1 MSQKMFDYRLLSRT
15 AKNPIFSTISFAAIF
30 FLIYADSIVSNLSI
44 TNSFDLKSNEIIDP
58 HETQKNQETALE
70 FETTFNSTVPS
81 IPTQEKVVEEEDSE
95 TQDPLIPPDNVS
107 KDERLM
113 WFRRKLPELEILQ
126 SNNLSQKFHGRVLE
140 FLNHGCTVQFYMT
153 WFSTAQSFGKRE
165 FLAADTLFKVHPQG
179 CLMIIS
185 NTMDTRRGYRI
196 LKPIIDRGFKIL
208 AITPDLPFLVKNTPA
223 EAWFEEL
230 KGGRKDPGN
239 IPLFNNLSN
248 LIRLAM
254 LYKYG
259 GIYLD
264 TDFIILK
271 DFSGLRNSIG
281 AQSMDPATNTWN
293 RLNAITPDL
302 PFLVKNTPAE
312 AWFEELKGG
321 RKDPGNIPLFNNL
334 SNLIR
339 LAMLYKYGGI
349 YLDTDFII
357 LKDFSGLRNSIGAQ
371 SMDPAT
377 NTWNRLNG
385 AVMIFDINHPLL
397 IDFMQEFAT
406 TFNGNKWGFNGPY
419 LVSRVI
425 ERVGNTPGYNITIL
439 PPKAFYAADWFK
451 INGFLKK
458 PENEVDS
465 QWVERKL
472 AELNNGETYAIHLWN
487 KRSRELKIEEGSV
500 MARLILDH
508 CVICEHIYDS

>member
-293 RLNAITPDL
+293 RLN
-302 PFLVKNTPAE
+302 
-312 AWFEELKGG
+312 
-321 RKDPGNIPLFNNL
+321 
-334 SNLIR
+334 
-339 LAMLYKYGGI
+339 
-349 YLDTDFII
+349 
-357 LKDFSGLRNSIGAQ
+357 
-371 SMDPAT
+371 
-377 NTWNRLNG
+377 G

>member
-1 MSQKMFDYRLLSRT
+1 MSPQKMSQKMFDYRLLSRT
-15 AKNPIFSTISFAAIF
+15 AKNPILSTIPFAAIF

-44 TNSFDLKSNEIIDP
+44 TNPFDLKSNEIIDP

-107 KDERLM
+107 KEERLM
-113 WFRRKLPELEILQ
+113 WFRRKLSGLEILQ
-126 SNNLSQKFHGRVLE
+126 SNNLSQIFHGRVLE
-140 FLNHGCTVQFYMT
+140 FFNHGCTVQFYMT
-153 WFSTAQSFGKRE
+153 WLSTAQSFGKRE
-165 FLAADTLFKVHPQG
+165 LLAADTLFKVHPQG

-196 LKPIIDRGFKIL
+196 LKPIIDLGFKIL
-208 AITPDLPFLVKNTPA
+208 AITPDLPFLIKNTPA

-230 KGGRKDPGN
+230 RSGRKDPGN

-271 DFSGLRNSIG
+271 DFSGLRNSVG
-281 AQSMDPATNTWN
+281 AQS
-293 RLNAITPDL
+293 I
-302 PFLVKNTPAE
+302 
-312 AWFEELKGG
+312 
-321 RKDPGNIPLFNNL
+321 
-334 SNLIR
+334 
-339 LAMLYKYGGI
+339 
-349 YLDTDFII
+349 
-357 LKDFSGLRNSIGAQ
+357 
-371 SMDPAT
+371 DPAT

-385 AVMIFDINHPLL
+385 AVMIFDMNHPLL

-406 TFNGNKWGFNGPY
+406 TFNGNKWGFNGPN

-425 ERVGNTPGYNITIL
+425 ERVGNMPGYNITIF
-439 PPKAFYAADWFK
+439 PPKAFYAVDWFK
-451 INGFLKK
+451 IKGLLKK

-465 QWVERKL
+465 QWVEHKL
-472 AELNNGETYAIHLWN
+472 AELNSGETYALHLWN
-487 KRSRELKIEEGSV
+487 KRSRELRIEEGSV

>member
-293 RLNAITPDL
+293 RLN
-302 PFLVKNTPAE
+302 
-312 AWFEELKGG
+312 
-321 RKDPGNIPLFNNL
+321 
-334 SNLIR
+334 
-339 LAMLYKYGGI
+339 
-349 YLDTDFII
+349 
-357 LKDFSGLRNSIGAQ
+357 
-371 SMDPAT
+371 
-377 NTWNRLNG
+377 G

-451 INGFLKK
+451 INGLLKK

>member
-1 MSQKMFDYRLLSRT
+1 MSTKKMSQKKFDYKLLSRT

-44 TNSFDLKSNEIIDP
+44 TNPFDLKSNEIIDP
-58 HETQKNQETALE
+58 HETQKTQETALE

-81 IPTQEKVVEEEDSE
+81 ISTQEKVVEEEDSE

-126 SNNLSQKFHGRVLE
+126 SNKLSQKFHGRVLE

-165 FLAADTLFKVHPQG
+165 LLAVDTLFKVHPQG

-223 EAWFEEL
+223 EAWLEEL
-230 KGGRKDPGN
+230 KSGRKDPGN

-271 DFSGLRNSIG
+271 DFSGLRNS
-281 AQSMDPATNTWN
+281 
-293 RLNAITPDL
+293 
-302 PFLVKNTPAE
+302 V
-312 AWFEELKGG
+312 
-321 RKDPGNIPLFNNL
+321 
-334 SNLIR
+334 
-339 LAMLYKYGGI
+339 
-349 YLDTDFII
+349 
-357 LKDFSGLRNSIGAQ
+357 GAQ

-397 IDFMQEFAT
+397 IDFMQEFAS

-439 PPKAFYAADWFK
+439 PPKAFYAVDWFK
-451 INGFLKK
+451 IKGLLKK
-458 PENEVDS
+458 PENEADS
-465 QWVERKL
+465 QWVEHKM
-472 AELNNGETYAIHLWN
+472 AELNNGETYALHLWN